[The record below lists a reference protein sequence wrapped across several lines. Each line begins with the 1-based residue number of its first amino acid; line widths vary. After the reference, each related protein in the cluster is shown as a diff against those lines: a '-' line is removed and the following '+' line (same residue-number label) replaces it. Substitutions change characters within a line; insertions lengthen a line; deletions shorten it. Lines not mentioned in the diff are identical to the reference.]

1 MRTRTRHRD
10 PGPAGRLLAALLALA
25 LLLPAAAAAD
35 SDRRTRESRSE
46 RHDDET
52 PQQRAIRLR
61 ERGDILPL
69 AEVIRING
77 LDRVG
82 RIIEVD
88 LEVEDGRQVYELKIL
103 TGDSVVR
110 EYYIDPRDGRILEVE

>member
-10 PGPAGRLLAALLALA
+10 QGPAGRLLAALLALA

-35 SDRRTRESRSE
+35 SDRRPRESRSE

-52 PQQRAIRLR
+52 AQQRAIRLR

-103 TGDSVVR
+103 TGESVVR